1 MALVSSTFGRL
12 LEPGLRKTFFDSY
25 TELAPQYSQVF
36 KVQTSNKAIETDLRM
51 GGFGLFGKKDSMGS
65 VAYQEPTATQ
75 SLQYIHEEYASG
87 FTVERKLVRDEM
99 YNQISKM
106 STKLGVAARA
116 TIETIAA
123 QVLNNAFT
131 VNGFDG
137 KPLISA
143 THTALN
149 GSTVINNSL
158 STSYGAANAN
168 AALTDR
174 SLKAALIQA
183 ADQRNDAGIL
193 IQCKPRV
200 LVVPPAL
207 EFVANTIL
215 QSSNLSQN
223 GTGSG
228 ITNDKNTLPNF
239 KVVVLDYISA
249 ANGGSNTQWF
259 VIDPSIA
266 ELNFFWRD
274 KLEFANTDDFDTMQA
289 KYRAYMRFSVG
300 YSDFRGIVGSTGVN
314 AG

>member
-1 MALVSSTFGRL
+1 MALVSSTYGRL
-12 LEPGLRKTFFDSY
+12 LEPGLRKVFFDSY
-25 TELAPQYSQVF
+25 GELAPQYSQVF

-51 GGFGLFGKKDSMGS
+51 GGFGLFGRKDSMGS
-65 VAYQEPTATQ
+65 VVYQEPTATQ

-106 STKLGVAARA
+106 SAKLGVSARA
-116 TIETIAA
+116 TVETIAA
-123 QVLNNAFT
+123 QVLINAFT

-137 KPLISA
+137 KPLISN

-149 GSTVINNSL
+149 GSTTINNRL
-158 STSYGAANAN
+158 ATAYGAA
-168 AALTDR
+168 AADGALSDR
-174 SLKAALIQA
+174 NLKAALIQA

-207 EFVANTIL
+207 EYVANTIL
-215 QSSNLSQN
+215 GSSNLSK
-223 GTGSG
+223 TGDGS
-228 ITNDKNTLPNF
+228 TFTTDKNALPSF
-239 KVVVLDYISA
+239 KVVVMDYISA
-249 ANGGSNTQWF
+249 ANGGSNTAWYL
-259 VIDPSIA
+259 IDPSVA

-300 YSDFRGIVGSTGVN
+300 YSDFRGIVGSLGTG
-314 AG
+314 AA

>member
-25 TELAPQYSQVF
+25 QELPEQYSKVF
-36 KVQTSNKAIETDLRM
+36 NVQTSNKAIETDLRM
-51 GGFGLFGKKDSMGS
+51 GGFTLFGKKDSMGS
-65 VAYQEPTATQ
+65 VVYQDPTGTQ
-75 SLQYIHEEYASG
+75 QLQYIHEEYASG

-99 YNQISKM
+99 YNQIGKM
-106 STKLGVAARA
+106 SSKLGVAARA

-123 QVLNNAFT
+123 TVLNQAFT

-137 KPLISA
+137 KPLIST
-143 THTALN
+143 THLALD
-149 GSTVINNSL
+149 GKTTINNRL
-158 STSYGAANAN
+158 STAYGAT
-168 AALTDR
+168 AADSALSDK

-183 ADQRNDAGIL
+183 SDQRNDAGIL

-207 EFVANTIL
+207 EYVANTIL
-215 QSSNLSQN
+215 GSSNLSAT

-228 ITNDKNTLPNF
+228 MTNDKNTLPGLR
-239 KVVVLDYISA
+239 VQVMDYISA

-259 VIDPSIA
+259 LIDPSVA

-300 YSDFRGIVGSTGVN
+300 YSDYRGIVGSAGTG
-314 AG
+314 AA